1 MKIPRLNAS
10 GFLWI
15 RFPAMLGLLA
25 VMLVVGQ
32 DGVKKVADGINLR
45 LFNSA
50 RFEEATRS
58 EMEFNDLVN
67 KAYRF
72 TQGDSTVRQEDVRFA
87 LDIFWSRIDTLR
99 TASYKDALASGEVL
113 ETSVVS
119 HLFSSLPRLEAAVLA
134 LEAGVPASYRQVG
147 DFAMEFQAPLLE
159 YSDRSYTA
167 RRNQLRELVE
177 KERHSLDDLRLIQIE
192 FVGLSCLVL
201 IYVLVELSLSRRINR
216 RLKVALEDKRRLLA
230 TDHLTG
236 IANRRCFEEA
246 LAAQSMIG
254 SFAVVLVD
262 LDGFK
267 GVNDTLG
274 HAAGDHVLKAV
285 AEILDSLRLEGDT
298 VSRLGGDEFA
308 ILLDGSRERA
318 RHYAEAVVAR
328 ISTDCS
334 FDGKPLRISASL
346 GIAHVDDART
356 GTTPQQMMKDAD
368 AALYVAKAAGRN
380 CIRFT
385 TPDIMAMSHRKQI
398 LQTEIR
404 SAIETGQIDVAFQPI
419 VSLADGSP
427 KSLEALV
434 RWEHP
439 ELGPIDPQELVA
451 AAEQAS
457 EILPLTL
464 FVIER
469 ACHVRSTIAACGRTF
484 QVAVN
489 VSPRLLNLERFSDAV
504 MDVMHGQAVAG
515 SGLLLELTEDA
526 MMDESEAA
534 LRNIERLRDAGVDF
548 AVDDFGR
555 GYSNLGRL
563 AGLEFRRVKLDK
575 SLIGNITS
583 SARSVDIVRGIGRM
597 AADLGMDVVAEGVE
611 TAEQFAA
618 LRSLGIPF
626 AQGYHFARPMKPLL
640 LLPFLLG
647 KPLPVEQR
655 ALRVVG

>member
-10 GFLWI
+10 GLLWI

-58 EMEFNDLVN
+58 EMEFNDLLN

-72 TQGDSTVRQEDVRFA
+72 TQGDGTVSREDVRFA
-87 LDIFWSRIDTLR
+87 LDIFWSRMDTLR
-99 TASYKDALASGEVL
+99 TASYRDALASGEVR
-113 ETSVVS
+113 ETAIVS
-119 HLFSSLPRLEAAVLA
+119 RVFASLPRLDAAVLA
-134 LEAGVPASYRQVG
+134 LEAGNPASYKQVG

-177 KERHSLDDLRLIQIE
+177 KERQSLDDLRSIQIE

-230 TDHLTG
+230 SDHLTG
-236 IANRRCFEEA
+236 IANRRHFEEA
-246 LAAQSMIG
+246 LAEQSMQG

-285 AEILDSLRLEGDT
+285 AEILDSLRLEGDI

-318 RHYAEAVVAR
+318 RHYAEAAVAR
-328 ISTDCS
+328 VSTGCF
-334 FDGKPLRISASL
+334 FDGKPVRISASL
-346 GIAHVDDART
+346 GIAHIDDARM
-356 GTTPQQMMKDAD
+356 GATPEQMMRDAD

-385 TPDIMAMSHRKQI
+385 TPDIMAMSHRKQA
-398 LQTEIR
+398 LQVEIR

-419 VSLADGSP
+419 VSLADGRVT
-427 KSLEALV
+427 SLEALV

-439 ELGPIDPQELVA
+439 DLGLIDPHELVV

-469 ACHVRSTIAACGRTF
+469 ACNIRSTLGACGRDL

-489 VSPRLLNLERFSDAV
+489 VSPRLLTLERFSDAV
-504 MDVMHGQAVAG
+504 IDVVHRHAVQRG
-515 SGLLLELTEDA
+515 GLLLELTEDA
-526 MMDESEAA
+526 MMDESETV
-534 LRNIERLRDAGVDF
+534 LRNIEHLRDGGIDF

-575 SLIGNITS
+575 SLIDNVTS
-583 SARSVDIVRGIGRM
+583 SARTVDIVRGIGRM

-618 LRSLGIPF
+618 LQSLGIPF

-647 KPLPVEQR
+647 KPLPVEKRTLR
-655 ALRVVG
+655 AVR

>member
-72 TQGDSTVRQEDVRFA
+72 TQGDSTVRQEDIQFA

-119 HLFSSLPRLEAAVLA
+119 HLFSSLPRLETAVLA

-147 DFAMEFQAPLLE
+147 EFAMEFQAPLLE

-177 KERHSLDDLRLIQIE
+177 KERHSLDDLRSIQIE

-346 GIAHVDDART
+346 GIAHVDDARI

-469 ACHVRSTIAACGRTF
+469 ACHVRSTIAACGRDF

-504 MDVMHGQAVAG
+504 MDVMRGQAVAG